1 MAYDAMGRYIPDQV
15 GMAGPQGQLTNQGG
29 YVQQPYQQPMPNQNT
44 DQSLGLTT
52 NGFFNTQFPTQTP
65 QTAGTGVTTTVGGI
79 NLPSAPSSGISTGQF
94 AAGSALGNL
103 LTGGSLNLSGLLGN
117 VGDYYG
123 QQQAIKSAYETGLTG
138 LNLAEQIGQRAFD
151 TSTFKP
157 YTVTSQL
164 SRTGTTPAGDV
175 VVELSPQQKALQ
187 QQLMG
192 QAQNLFGQVGQ
203 DPAAQQA
210 ALYEQIRA
218 TQMPEEER
226 QRLAMQEN
234 LFASGRGGLQTAQY
248 GGSPEQFA
256 YEKARQ
262 EAMAGASLAARQ
274 QAMAEQQQAL
284 QGASGLLSAGYS
296 PQQQALQALGAG
308 TDIANLAGTSAR
320 TGATLQSQLGQ
331 TGLEAYLQ
339 AAKIASDRDFAQQ
352 QMLSQAAVG
361 TGGSTG
367 LIQNILGSVLG
378 GGSKQTDYG
387 NLLSQI
393 GNVFGTPEQGFTPT
407 YASDNWVG
415 GSGFLSSLF
424 NDANSYNA
432 QPEPATTAD
441 AIDISKYLTPAYG
454 GGL

>member
-1 MAYDAMGRYIPDQV
+1 MPYDAMGNYIPDQV
-15 GMAGPQGQLTNQGG
+15 GMAGPQGQLTNQGD
-29 YVQQPYQQPMPNQNT
+29 YVQQSTPNQNT
-44 DQSLGLTT
+44 DQSLGLST

-65 QTAGTGVTTTVGGI
+65 QTNGTGGTATGGGLNI
-79 NLPSAPSSGISTGQF
+79 SAAPSSGISTGQF
-94 AAGSALGNL
+94 AAGTALGNL
-103 LTGGSLNLSGLLGN
+103 LTGGSLNLSSLLGN

-218 TQMPEEER
+218 TQLPEEER
-226 QRLAMQEN
+226 QRLAMQES

-284 QGASGLLSAGYS
+284 AGAQGLLTSGYMPQLEALRAFGYGTDVSNLVGTQASRAAG
-296 PQQQALQALGAG
+296 QQA
-308 TDIANLAGTSAR
+308 T
-320 TGATLQSQLGQ
+320 LGQ
-331 TGLEAYLQ
+331 TGLGAYMQ
-339 AAKIASDRDFAQQ
+339 AASNATDLQQAQLANLI
-352 QMLSQAAVG
+352 QMG
-361 TGGSTG
+361 TGGA
-367 LIQNILGSVLG
+367 G
-378 GGSKQTDYG
+378 GT
-387 NLLSQI
+387 
-393 GNVFGTPEQGFTPT
+393 
-407 YASDNWVG
+407 
-415 GSGFLSSLF
+415 
-424 NDANSYNA
+424 
-432 QPEPATTAD
+432 
-441 AIDISKYLTPAYG
+441 
-454 GGL
+454 GGLFGSALSKIGENLPQSIKDLLGI

>member
-1 MAYDAMGRYIPDQV
+1 
-15 GMAGPQGQLTNQGG
+15 MAGFMDFLTGNQD
-29 YVQQPYQQPMPNQNT
+29 T
-44 DQSLGLTT
+44 I
-52 NGFFNTQFPTQTP
+52 
-65 QTAGTGVTTTVGGI
+65 TG
-79 NLPSAPSSGISTGQF
+79 
-94 AAGSALGNL
+94 ALGGL
-103 LTGGSLNLSGLLGN
+103 GSYYLSQENIKGAQASGEQARMLSEQA
-117 VGDYYG
+117 G
-123 QQQAIKSAYETGLTG
+123 QQARDY
-138 LNLAEQIGQRAFD
+138 
-151 TSTFKP
+151 STFKP
-157 YTVTSQL
+157 YTVTSGL
-164 SRTGTTPAGDV
+164 ANVGTTAQGGFGV
-175 VVELSPQQKALQ
+175 NLSPQQQAFQ
-187 QQLMG
+187 NQLMG

-210 ALYEQIRA
+210 AIYEQIRA

-274 QAMAEQQQAL
+274 QALAEQQQAL

-454 GGL
+454 GGI